1 MKSQGKAFL
10 KQGSSSPW
18 DDENVQ
24 QRRKNSCKREEKVE
38 NERGQ
43 DLKPKRQGWPFI
55 PRSRRKE
62 EYR

>member
-1 MKSQGKAFL
+1 MKNQERLFL
-10 KQGSSSPW
+10 KQGGSSPW
-18 DDENVQ
+18 DKENVQ

-43 DLKPKRQGWPFI
+43 DLKFKRQGWPFI
-55 PRSRRKE
+55 PRSRRKA